1 MPLPIEVLTEVRE
14 NIKAA
19 EQALTGLV
27 TEINKAR
34 TAGLDVTE
42 QQKEM
47 EELKKQ
53 IRQLKAVYGG
63 K

>member
-1 MPLPIEVLTEVRE
+1 MAIPIEVLTEVRE
-14 NIKAA
+14 SLKTA
-19 EQALTGLV
+19 EQALVGLT

-34 TAGLDVTE
+34 TAGIDVTE
-42 QQKEM
+42 QQKEA

-53 IRQLKAVYGG
+53 IRQLKSVYGG